1 MKKRIMPFAFASA
14 TVLCFALAH
23 VATQKPVSG
32 AEAEDSSGDEIK
44 QLEQER
50 NQALLRGD
58 AAALARMTSDD
69 YTFINQR
76 GELRTKAE
84 IVSGFKSGTYK
95 YEARQISDLRVRV
108 YGNTAI
114 VTGRAT
120 QKGVENTKDY
130 SGENRFTRVYVKQE
144 GRWVSVALQVT
155 SVAKP

>member
-1 MKKRIMPFAFASA
+1 MKRNMFLVLATV
-14 TVLCFALAH
+14 TVLCFVLAH
-23 VATQKPVSG
+23 ATTPEPASYAG
-32 AEAEDSSGDEIK
+32 AGHTAQEEIK

-58 AAALARMTSDD
+58 TAALDRMTSDD

-108 YGNTAI
+108 YGDTAI
-114 VTGRAT
+114 VTGRAM
-120 QKGVENTKDY
+120 QKCVENTNNY
-130 SGENRFTRVYVKQE
+130 SGE
-144 GRWVSVALQVT
+144 
-155 SVAKP
+155 